1 LRSCPASLRAGTRD
15 RYCLTVSDAKPPG
28 IAADEKTTLR
38 GFLDYLRYSVAT
50 KVDGAPEPQVRT
62 PGVPSGTSLLGLLKH
77 LTAVERFYF
86 LGEDVRS
93 WAATMKPAAAD
104 TVDDALARYRTATAQ
119 ANEVIER
126 HADLN
131 DLAPQAPGRRSAPTM
146 RWVLVHMI
154 EETARHA
161 GHMDILREQIDGA
174 TGR

>member
-1 LRSCPASLRAGTRD
+1 
-15 RYCLTVSDAKPPG
+15 VKDAKPPRMD
-28 IAADEKTTLR
+28 ADEKSTLH
-38 GFLDYLRYSVAT
+38 GFLNYLRDSIAA
-50 KVDGAPEPQVRT
+50 KAEGAPEPQVRT
-62 PGVPSGTSLLGLLKH
+62 AGVPSGTNLLGLLKH

-93 WAATMKPAAAD
+93 WAATMRPAAAD
-104 TVDDALARYRTATAQ
+104 TLGDALADYRTAVAE
-119 ANEVIER
+119 ANEVIE
-126 HADLN
+126 ACSDLS
-131 DLAPQAPGRRSAPTM
+131 DVAPRPPGRKAAPTM